1 MRASHRSR
9 GDQQLYDPT
18 VRISL
23 GEVWETVSTARVSF
37 AFRSRSCWLCWS
49 PVTIGICVL
58 LLSVWLTYGLI
69 STVENEYYS
78 LRAVFTDL
86 FREELV

>member
-23 GEVWETVSTARVSF
+23 GEVWQNCFYCARKFCIPKQIMLVVLVTCNDRYLF
-37 AFRSRSCWLCWS
+37 AF
-49 PVTIGICVL
+49 
-58 LLSVWLTYGLI
+58 
-69 STVENEYYS
+69 
-78 LRAVFTDL
+78 AVGVAYVRIDL
-86 FREELV
+86 NR